1 MTTTTKS
8 NLWTT
13 EDAEYFIRDK
23 MMDGYFYIIDDFVS
37 RLDFDNEEER
47 DELRTFL
54 EEQTIV
60 SVKVPERPN
69 N

>member
-1 MTTTTKS
+1 MTNATKS
-8 NLWTT
+8 NLWTA
-13 EDAEYFIRDK
+13 EDAEYFIIDK

-60 SVKVPERPN
+60 SVKVPEIN
-69 N
+69 